1 MSGSPSNEARVTG
14 EEVPAGAAGAAA
26 PGGAAP
32 RPDRVEE
39 EREQPVVR
47 DKRRIDPVTGR
58 LREPAVAAPPGAAG
72 PEVSPA
78 GPAQDVPVE
87 PAPAAAEPAEDPRVA
102 ELTESLQR
110 LSAEYANYRRRKERE
125 QAELVERVTGD
136 VLGRL
141 IGVLDDVERARVH
154 GDLDGAFRA
163 VGEALEKTASALG
176 LVPYGEPG
184 EPFDPQVHD
193 ALVSRPDPDVTG
205 PTVAEVYA
213 RGYRLGERVLRAA
226 QVVVAEPE

>member
-1 MSGSPSNEARVTG
+1 VSESPSNDPRATG
-14 EEVPAGAAGAAA
+14 EGVRPESVAPDGRAGRTS
-26 PGGAAP
+26 PGPG
-32 RPDRVEE
+32 EE

-47 DKRRIDPVTGR
+47 DKRRIDPVTGQ
-58 LREPAVAAPPGAAG
+58 LREPPAGATS
-72 PEVSPA
+72 PPA
-78 GPAQDVPVE
+78 GPAPED
-87 PAPAAAEPAEDPRVA
+87 AATSATSPSGEDPRVA
-102 ELTESLQR
+102 ELTEQLQR

-163 VGEALEKTASALG
+163 VGEALEKTTSALG
-176 LVPYGEPG
+176 LVPYGDKG
-184 EPFDPQVHD
+184 DPFDPKVHD
-193 ALVSRPDPDVTG
+193 ALVSQPSPDVTE

-213 RGYRLGERVLRAA
+213 RGYRIGERVLRAA
-226 QVVVAEPE
+226 QVVVAEPA